1 MSDHKMQFH
10 ITVRRYFIGELCKK
24 LFILFIGYAS
34 NCRVSR
40 EEEEKRLEKDIV
52 ELEDELKKYPA
63 LERLEQEY
71 AQLKSDVRDIKVMM
85 NLSDSSDES
94 LSDEPVMEDMKEEIK
109 EEDEYS
115 SSEDENDENDE

>member
-1 MSDHKMQFH
+1 M
-10 ITVRRYFIGELCKK
+10 
-24 LFILFIGYAS
+24 
-34 NCRVSR
+34 
-40 EEEEKRLEKDIV
+40 

-85 NLSDSSDES
+85 SLSDSSDES